1 MASYLFYILYFVLC
15 ISVFYFIIKKQHI
28 LLFPLIFT
36 IFFFVIS
43 LNLVGLVP
51 YSFTLTSH
59 LVVTFTLSIAI
70 FTGVGA
76 VLAALVLSGVKKKV
90 RSVTE
95 INTRAS
101 LVRIWLKRFG

>member
-1 MASYLFYILYFVLC
+1 MYESEILYF
-15 ISVFYFIIKKQHI
+15 FWTARAA
-28 LLFPLIFT
+28 FT
-36 IFFFVIS
+36 TAS
-43 LNLVGLVP
+43 LKELSP
-51 YSFTLTSH
+51 KPPTS
-59 LVVTFTLSIAI
+59 SAIAI